1 MRLLRELCLMLS
13 SIDWVYFFFNEWSLK
28 LMLVVLIYL
37 LTIIPLLL
45 QIDQDQLRGLDNKNE
60 MDCYVKISL
69 EDIEEYLKR

>member
-1 MRLLRELCLMLS
+1 
-13 SIDWVYFFFNEWSLK
+13 
-28 LMLVVLIYL
+28 MLVVLIYL